1 MGALSPTHWLI
12 IVGVLV
18 LLFGA
23 KRLPDAA
30 RSLGRSARILKAEV
44 HQAGAEGAPSESP
57 QATPSH
63 ETAATAPIVEG
74 AAVPALS
81 DSAPVVPPPSARTSA

>member
-12 IVGVLV
+12 IIAVLV
-18 LLFGA
+18 VLFGA

-44 HQAGAEGAPSESP
+44 QEAGKDDTVDGMSP
-57 QATPSH
+57 TSDGV
-63 ETAATAPIVEG
+63 PIVVDPG
-74 AAVPALS
+74 T
-81 DSAPVVPPPSARTSA
+81 PPSARTSA

>member
-12 IVGVLV
+12 IVGVIV
-18 LLFGA
+18 VLFGT

-44 HQAGAEGAPSESP
+44 KDMNGD
-57 QATPSH
+57 
-63 ETAATAPIVEG
+63 
-74 AAVPALS
+74 AAVQPVPAR
-81 DSAPVVPPPSARTSA
+81 PER